1 MLITTARRGAR
12 QRYIRVDG
20 HRTSVR
26 LEEPLW
32 QALREI
38 AAEDGLTVNEVCSR
52 VHRFRRDGTFTSALR
67 VYIVDRI
74 RDRVQARRGQ
84 AVQAASTARA

>member
-1 MLITTARRGAR
+1 MLSTTGRRATR

-32 QALREI
+32 LALQEI

-52 VHRFRRDGTFTSALR
+52 VRRFGHDGTFTSALR
-67 VYIVDRI
+67 AYIVDSI
-74 RDRVQARRGQ
+74 RDRVHARRGL
-84 AVQAASTARA
+84 ASQAASTARA